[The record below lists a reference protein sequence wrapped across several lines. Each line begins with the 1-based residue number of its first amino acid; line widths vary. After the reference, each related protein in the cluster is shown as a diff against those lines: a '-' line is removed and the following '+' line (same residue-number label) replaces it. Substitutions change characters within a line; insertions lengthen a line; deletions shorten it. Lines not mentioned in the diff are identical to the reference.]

1 MPDTR
6 LIIYQVFPRL
16 LTNLNDTCIPGG
28 TLQQNGSGKFNDY
41 TYELLSD
48 IKSLGV
54 NAIWYTGV
62 LEMATKTDFSAYG
75 IEKDN
80 PHVVKGEAG
89 SPYAIKDY
97 YDVDPALAV
106 NVDKR
111 LEEYDALVKRTH
123 KAGMKVLMDFVPNH
137 TARRYRSDAAPEG
150 VTPFGAD
157 DDTTLRFS
165 PANDYYYITNQQFE
179 PDFDISSDPAYVEF
193 PAKVTGNDCF
203 SAFPGRNDWY
213 ETVKL
218 NYGRDYESGQTHFWP
233 VPRLWGKMLH
243 ILRYWLARGVDGF
256 RCDMVH
262 MVPVEFWHWA
272 IAAVKK
278 DFPDAIFIG
287 EIYDIGLYRS
297 YLQYGGFDYLYD
309 KVGLYDTIVGIEHNK
324 FSAARLTGCWQAL
337 EGISDKMLNFLENHD
352 EVRYG
357 SSAFG
362 NNPLSVTPALVV
374 STMFSKGPYLIYFGQ
389 EAGERGQEA
398 EGFSGHNDRTTIFDY
413 WSYASMRRLVTHTLT
428 PQESWLRNLYVKILT
443 MCNSEPAL
451 RQGSFYD
458 LMYVNLNHQ
467 GFNPHSIFAFL
478 RSALGQT
485 LLIVANFS
493 QTAQTADVRIP
504 ADAFGMMRIEPGD
517 DIEVQDLLSQQ
528 TMHVSL
534 HPGDETRV
542 ELPAKGAVIL
552 SLPQPKEQPSK
563 QNINVF

>member
-1 MPDTR
+1 M
-6 LIIYQVFPRL
+6 

-278 DFPDAIFIG
+278 DFPDAILS
-287 EIYDIGLYRS
+287 E
-297 YLQYGGFDYLYD
+297 
-309 KVGLYDTIVGIEHNK
+309 K
-324 FSAARLTGCWQAL
+324 F
-337 EGISDKMLNFLENHD
+337 
-352 EVRYG
+352 
-357 SSAFG
+357 
-362 NNPLSVTPALVV
+362 
-374 STMFSKGPYLIYFGQ
+374 
-389 EAGERGQEA
+389 
-398 EGFSGHNDRTTIFDY
+398 TT
-413 WSYASMRRLVTHTLT
+413 
-428 PQESWLRNLYVKILT
+428 
-443 MCNSEPAL
+443 
-451 RQGSFYD
+451 
-458 LMYVNLNHQ
+458 
-467 GFNPHSIFAFL
+467 
-478 RSALGQT
+478 
-485 LLIVANFS
+485 
-493 QTAQTADVRIP
+493 
-504 ADAFGMMRIEPGD
+504 
-517 DIEVQDLLSQQ
+517 
-528 TMHVSL
+528 
-534 HPGDETRV
+534 
-542 ELPAKGAVIL
+542 
-552 SLPQPKEQPSK
+552 
-563 QNINVF
+563 